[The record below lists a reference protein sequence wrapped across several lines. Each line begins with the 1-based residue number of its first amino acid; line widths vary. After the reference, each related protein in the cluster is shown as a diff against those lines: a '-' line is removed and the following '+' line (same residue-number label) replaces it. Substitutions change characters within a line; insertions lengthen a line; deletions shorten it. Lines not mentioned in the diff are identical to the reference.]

1 MIHLNGTYCT
11 RLRKVSLDNFGEG
24 NSFCARNPRL
34 LTSCRFVNSRA
45 SEKASVYYTT
55 FFNFWGEEGC
65 FVTVS
70 GPYQIHHI

>member
-45 SEKASVYYTT
+45 SEKASVYYTS
-55 FFNFWGEEGC
+55 FSIFGEKRG
-65 FVTVS
+65 VL
-70 GPYQIHHI
+70 